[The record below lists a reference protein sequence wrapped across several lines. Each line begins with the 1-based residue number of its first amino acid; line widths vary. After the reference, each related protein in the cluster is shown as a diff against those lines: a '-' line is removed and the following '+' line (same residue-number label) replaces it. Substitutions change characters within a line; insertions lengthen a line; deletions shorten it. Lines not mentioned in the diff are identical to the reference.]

1 METNYIIILDYSTAE
16 VIEIKLT
23 DEQKRKLDSLDD
35 LESFLKTL
43 EKEYGF
49 RMKDCYW
56 MSCDTLTTRKFGF

>member
-23 DEQKRKLDSLDD
+23 DEQKRQLDSLDD

-43 EKEYGF
+43 ENLSNNMNYA
-49 RMKDCYW
+49 
-56 MSCDTLTTRKFGF
+56 

>member
-23 DEQKRKLDSLDD
+23 DEQKRQLDLLDN

-49 RMKDCYW
+49 RVKDYYW

>member
-1 METNYIIILDYSTAE
+1 METNFIVILDYSTAE

-23 DEQKRKLDSLDD
+23 NEQKKQLDSLDD

-56 MSCDTLTTRKFGF
+56 MSCDTLITRKIGF